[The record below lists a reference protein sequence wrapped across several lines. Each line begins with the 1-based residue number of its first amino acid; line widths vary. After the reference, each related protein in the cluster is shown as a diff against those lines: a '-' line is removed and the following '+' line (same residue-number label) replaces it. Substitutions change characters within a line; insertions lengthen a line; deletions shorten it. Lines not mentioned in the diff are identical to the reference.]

1 MLRTHKDGQMKI
13 TKVQSHPK
21 FPKTTEINL
30 PSCPASLKPP
40 KDRPSDHIC
49 ESNGCAKKDKQC
61 FLAGMYY
68 INNCFEKVFII
79 TRKYF

>member
-1 MLRTHKDGQMKI
+1 MLRTHKDGQMKF
-13 TKVQSHPK
+13 TKVRSHPK

>member
-13 TKVQSHPK
+13 TKVRSHPK

-49 ESNGCAKKDKQC
+49 KFSECVDKDC
-61 FLAGMYY
+61 FLAGRYLNDFLNFLIM
-68 INNCFEKVFII
+68 K
-79 TRKYF
+79 TQ